1 MARNPGLVMI
11 FFFKEPAMATIVIK
25 DLTESIDLDRQAM
38 ASIIGGARTRGRYI
52 PARATTSSTRIVNYP
67 RGFAGNLPPLTGGP
81 SIIRKP
87 ETRE

>member
-1 MARNPGLVMI
+1 
-11 FFFKEPAMATIVIK
+11 MATIVIK

-52 PARATTSSTRIVNYP
+52 PRRTATSATRIVNYP
-67 RGFAGNLPPLTGGP
+67 GGFAGNLPPIMGGP

-87 ETRE
+87 EKQDDE